1 MTYGM
6 NSHNKLLNKLDT
18 LDSEVDINQLY
29 ETIKKM
35 HVQPITKK
43 EYDELD
49 KEFDENIGASHLNSR
64 FKFLHLFRSRSK
76 YLEFYQ
82 EITKLDDEQEEDF
95 F

>member
-1 MTYGM
+1 M

-18 LDSEVDINQLY
+18 LDSEVDINETY
-29 ETIKKM
+29 EAIKKM
-35 HVQPITKK
+35 YVLPITKK

-49 KEFDENIGASHLNSR
+49 KEFDENIGASHLNR
-64 FKFLHLFRSRSK
+64 FKFFHLFRSRNK

-82 EITKLDDEQEEDF
+82 EITKLDDEQKEDF

>member
-1 MTYGM
+1 M

-18 LDSEVDINQLY
+18 LDSEVDINEFY
-29 ETIKKM
+29 ETMKKM
-35 HVQPITKK
+35 YAQPITKK
-43 EYDELD
+43 EYDELNE
-49 KEFDENIGASHLNSR
+49 EFDRNIEASHLNR
-64 FKFLHLFRSRSK
+64 FKFFHLFRGRSK

>member
-1 MTYGM
+1 M
-6 NSHNKLLNKLDT
+6 NSHNELLNKLDT
-18 LDSEVDINQLY
+18 LDSEVDINETY
-29 ETIKKM
+29 EAIKKM
-35 HVQPITKK
+35 YVQPITKK

-49 KEFDENIGASHLNSR
+49 KEFDESIGPSYLNR
-64 FKFLHLFRSRSK
+64 FNFLHLFRSRSK